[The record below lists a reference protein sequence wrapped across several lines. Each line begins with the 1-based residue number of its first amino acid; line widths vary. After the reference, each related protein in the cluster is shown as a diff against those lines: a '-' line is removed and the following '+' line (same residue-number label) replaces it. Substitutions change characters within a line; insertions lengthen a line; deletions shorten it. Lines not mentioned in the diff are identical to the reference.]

1 MKYPFKV
8 YQTQVDNHVF
18 WIAECPSLKGCV
30 GQGDT
35 IDKAISE
42 LEENEAVW
50 LDTAS
55 ECGIEIPSVP
65 IETVNEYSGKFTVS
79 VSPSVHMTAAS
90 YARKENISLNQYIN
104 DAIVAQ
110 NTRYETVNYVATPIM
125 ETIETFKMLL
135 SNSSCTINSKMFKV
149 FVNDSFPHYNS
160 IGVTTASKN
169 ASNMHSVGAQ

>member
-8 YQTQVDNHVF
+8 YQTQVENHVF

-42 LEENEAVW
+42 LEENETIW
-50 LDTAS
+50 LETAN
-55 ECGIEIPSVP
+55 ECGIAIPSVP
-65 IETVNEYSGKFTVS
+65 IETINEYSGKFTVR
-79 VSPSVHMTAAS
+79 VSPSVHMAAAN

-110 NTRYETVNYVATPIM
+110 NARYETVNYVAPPIM

-135 SNSSCTINSKMFKV
+135 SNSSCTFNSKMFKV
-149 FVNDSFPHYNS
+149 PVCDLIPHYSN
-160 IGVTTASKN
+160 IGVTTVSKN
-169 ASNMHSVGAQ
+169 ANYSH